1 MLKTTLAALSLGT
14 ALALAGQAAAQTA
27 EPVQAAGSSTV
38 LPYAQIVAENF
49 GEIFPDY
56 PTPVIE
62 SGGTGGGFR
71 QFCQGV
77 GPQTID
83 IANASRPITAG
94 EKQTCAAAGVNEIQE
109 VRFGYDGIVF
119 ASAASGP
126 DFALTPTTVY
136 NALATRIVKD
146 GQLVDNP
153 NANWSDVDASLPDQ
167 AINTFIPAENHG
179 TREVFEE
186 KLLVAGCE
194 ESGAHQAF
202 LDSGMDE
209 DAAEEACLQVRGGN
223 VTTDISGDYTETL
236 SRIDANPQGVGVF
249 GLAFYEQNQDRLK
262 VATVS
267 GVTPSVE
274 SVASGEYPV
283 SRPLYFYVK
292 KAHIGVVPGL
302 QEFVDFFLSEQ
313 MAGPD
318 GPLAMYGLV
327 PAPDDQREEARQLFT
342 AGTTMDLA
350 AAN

>member
-1 MLKTTLAALSLGT
+1 MTKSLFATLALGAAFLSGGP
-14 ALALAGQAAAQTA
+14 AFAQSA

-38 LPYAQIVAENF
+38 LPYAQIVAQNF
-49 GEIFPDY
+49 GEVFPDF

-71 QFCQGV
+71 QFCSGV

-94 EKQTCAAAGVNEIQE
+94 EKKTCADAGVTDVQE

-126 DFALTPTTVY
+126 DFKLTPTFVY
-136 NALATRIVKD
+136 NALASRIVKD
-146 GQLVDNP
+146 GQLVDNT
-153 NANWSDVDASLPDQ
+153 NANWSDVDASLPAQ
-167 AINTFIPAENHG
+167 AIATFIPAENHG

-202 LDSGMDE
+202 IDSGLDE

-267 GVTPSVE
+267 DVTPSVE
-274 SVASGEYPV
+274 TVASGEYPV

-327 PAPDDQREEARQLFT
+327 PAPDEQREEARQAFT
-342 AGTTMDLA
+342 AGTTLDLA